1 MKINVFGLGYVGCV
15 TAASLASN
23 GHDVTGIDIDPN
35 KVKLINMGRGPVIE
49 PGLEEKLKESLFL
62 GKIRAT
68 TNDLNSKALGFA
80 DISFVCVGTPSN
92 ENNSLNLQYIKKV
105 IGQIG
110 DYLKSLDR
118 YHVINIRSTVLPGT
132 IEEIIIPIIEEHSGK
147 KVGEDF
153 GICMNPEF
161 LREGT
166 AMNDFLNPPFTII
179 GEFDQKSGDII
190 SKLYENIDAILVR
203 TDIRVAEML
212 KYTCNAF
219 HALKITFANEI
230 GNICK
235 QLRIDSHLV
244 MNLFCKDT
252 QLNLSPYYLKPGF
265 AFGGSCLPKDLRA
278 LLYKAKM
285 SDLDTPVLSS
295 ILTSNKM
302 QIDIAFN
309 MIRKTEKKNI
319 GVIGLSFKA
328 GTDDLRESAMV
339 DLVEKLIG
347 KGYSICIY
355 DEEVSIAKIFG
366 ANKKYIE
373 NVIPHISTLMETN
386 LEKVIENSE
395 VIIFNNKRK
404 DSEEILS
411 KIGKDKY
418 IIDLWRITNNLKD
431 IEGQYAGICW

>member
-1 MKINVFGLGYVGCV
+1 MRINVFGLGYVGCV
-15 TAASLASN
+15 TAVSLARN
-23 GHDVTGIDIDPN
+23 GNDVLGVDIDPN
-35 KVKLINMGRGPVIE
+35 KVNLINMGKGPVIE
-49 PGLEEKLKESLFL
+49 PGLEKELIKSLAD

-68 TNDLNSKALGFA
+68 LNDIHSDFIEKA

-92 ENNSLNLQYIKKV
+92 ENSSLNLQYIKKV
-105 IGQIG
+105 VGQIG
-110 DYLKSLDR
+110 DYMKNLSN

-132 IEEIIIPIIEEHSGK
+132 IQEVIIPIAEEHSQK
-147 KVGEDF
+147 KVGRDF

-166 AMNDFLNPPFTII
+166 AMNDFLNPPFTVI
-179 GEFDQKSGDII
+179 GEYDNKSGSVVAELYKDI
-190 SKLYENIDAILVR
+190 NAQLVR
-203 TDIRVAEML
+203 TDIKVAEML

-219 HALKITFANEI
+219 HALKVTFANEI

-235 QLRIDSHLV
+235 HLNIDSHSV
-244 MNLFCKDT
+244 MNLFCKDSH
-252 QLNLSPYYLKPGF
+252 LNLSPYYLKPGF

-285 SDLDTPVLSS
+285 SDVDMPVLNS
-295 ILTSNKM
+295 ILSSNKM

-328 GTDDLRESAMV
+328 GTDDLRESPMV

-347 KGYSICIY
+347 KGYSISIY

-386 LEKVIENSE
+386 LEKVIEKSE
-395 VIIFNNKRK
+395 VIIFGNKRK
-404 DSEEILS
+404 ENEEIIR
-411 KIGKDKY
+411 KIGKDQF
-418 IIDLWRITNNLKD
+418 IIDLWRVKNNLKS
-431 IEGQYAGICW
+431 IEGHYDGICW